1 MDNNKK
7 YKIIAIIVA
16 LLFHIGVILVM
27 VFSFLK
33 STPIEEVEP
42 KPMMTD
48 ITFGGEY
55 VVLGDMPVPNRN
67 SKDVASQ
74 TNSKQTPEGDAEENL
89 GEAGEGSQLV
99 STNEE
104 SALKKPKKQSGPTKE
119 ELAEQE
125 RIKKEK
131 QRKEEESRKIKSSIK
146 NAFGKKSGGEGKSGS
161 PEGNETHGALSGQPG
176 HTLGVGYTL
185 SSWARPSSGFDGE
198 VVIKVRVDATGKVV
212 EAHYLKGSGSAA
224 ASKAVRKSCE
234 QASKNSRFSVP
245 KNASG
250 DKMGTIIWR
259 FE

>member
-1 MDNNKK
+1 MDKNRK

-16 LLFHIGVILVM
+16 LVFHIGVILVM

-55 VVLGDMPVPNRN
+55 VVLGDMPVPNMN

-74 TNSKQTPEGDAEENL
+74 TNSKQIPEGDAEENL
-89 GEAGEGSQLV
+89 GEAGEGAQLV

-125 RIKKEK
+125 RIKKEQK
-131 QRKEEESRKIKSSIK
+131 RKEEESRKIKSSIK
-146 NAFGKKSGGEGKSGS
+146 NAFGKKSGEIG
-161 PEGNETHGALSGQPG
+161 
-176 HTLGVGYTL
+176 
-185 SSWARPSSGFDGE
+185 R
-198 VVIKVRVDATGKVV
+198 
-212 EAHYLKGSGSAA
+212 AH
-224 ASKAVRKSCE
+224 V
-234 QASKNSRFSVP
+234 
-245 KNASG
+245 
-250 DKMGTIIWR
+250 
-259 FE
+259 